1 MTKIELIHNKEV
13 LKILKTLLK
22 TDALFGFTS
31 LIVSEGYGPLKGE
44 FKEDHIGDEQYY
56 SIILLENESQADDL
70 VNMLRKKAPSN
81 KFMAMKSSVEKIK

>member
-1 MTKIELIHNKEV
+1 MIKIELIHNKEI
-13 LKILKTLLK
+13 LKILKTFLK

-56 SIILLENESQADDL
+56 SIILLEKESQADNL